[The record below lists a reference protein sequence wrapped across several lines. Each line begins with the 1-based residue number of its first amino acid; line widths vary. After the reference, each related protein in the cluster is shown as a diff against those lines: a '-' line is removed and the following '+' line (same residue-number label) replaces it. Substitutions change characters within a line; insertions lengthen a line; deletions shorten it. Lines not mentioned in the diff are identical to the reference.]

1 VKVQLTAPEDGRLL
15 TDGAV
20 VSIADA
26 KRQLIEVTDH
36 WLRMAHFTSSDLAK
50 QAAWIL
56 GLFWKIT
63 DDDGRVLE
71 QGTIADI
78 PREDHEYSQEELD
91 RR

>member
-1 VKVQLTAPEDGRLL
+1 MKVQLTAPEDGRLL

-78 PREDHEYSQEELD
+78 PREDHEYSPEELD